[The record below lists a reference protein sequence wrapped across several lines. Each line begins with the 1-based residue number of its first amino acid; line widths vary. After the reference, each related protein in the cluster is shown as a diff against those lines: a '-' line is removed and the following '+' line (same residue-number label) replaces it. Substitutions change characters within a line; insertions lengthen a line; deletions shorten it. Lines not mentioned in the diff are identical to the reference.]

1 MKKAFIADIDDTICP
16 STRPMSLGMAAEIE
30 RIVRS
35 GRIFAFIS
43 GSTYGQ
49 ISAQITPF
57 LAVPHH
63 LLGVSGGHYM
73 EVSIHEGRTV
83 TTEILRREFAAE
95 EKASVLAAF
104 ERLMLRHDIRTLTT
118 REDQLQDRGAQ
129 ITLSAI
135 GRNADD
141 GAKRAFDPDGSRR
154 DAWIREL
161 VQELGAAY
169 NIRRGG
175 TSSIDITPAGVDK
188 EWGIRRFLEHTAL
201 KPEDALF
208 FGDNLQDGGNDSPA
222 RRVVDCVAVRDP
234 HHTLR
239 LLQTY

>member
-1 MKKAFIADIDDTICP
+1 MKKAFIADIDDTVCP
-16 STRPMSLGMAAEIE
+16 STRPMSPAMAAEIE
-30 RIVRS
+30 RIVRG

-43 GSTYGQ
+43 GSTYAQ

-63 LLGVSGGHYM
+63 LLGVSGGHYV
-73 EVSIHEGRTV
+73 EVGVREGRPV
-83 TTEILRREFAAE
+83 PTEILRREFAPAE
-95 EKASVLAAF
+95 KEEVLAAF
-104 ERLMLRHDIRTLTT
+104 EGLILRHGIRSQTT

-135 GRNADD
+135 GRNAEEA
-141 GAKRAFDPDGSRR
+141 AKRAFDPDGSLRE
-154 DAWIREL
+154 AWIVEL
-161 VQELGAAY
+161 VKELGAGY

-201 KPEDALF
+201 KPEEALF

-234 HHTLR
+234 EHTLQ